1 MRLKYW
7 TALST
12 VAAGAAAYGFS
23 GHLVAAD
30 GHPVASTVAQPGAY
44 HHLDEKNARLKVV
57 QLVFRY
63 AGAGLRKVPADIG

>member
-7 TALST
+7 AALST

-57 QLVFRY
+57 QLVFR
-63 AGAGLRKVPADIG
+63 